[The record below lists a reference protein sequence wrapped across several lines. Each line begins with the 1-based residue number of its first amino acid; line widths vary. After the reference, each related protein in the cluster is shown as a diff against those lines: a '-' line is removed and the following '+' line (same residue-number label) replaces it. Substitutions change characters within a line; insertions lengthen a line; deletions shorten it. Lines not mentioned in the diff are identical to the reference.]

1 MVDVY
6 DCALGLL
13 RIGPFNYE
21 PHAGVELLLQQTD
34 DVILQCLSTTPEV
47 EGPSWVKM
55 VGANTKIL
63 SVMGTSFFFFSL
75 GPLSLKTRIRN
86 VIAL

>member
-1 MVDVY
+1 MVDIY

-47 EGPSWVKM
+47 EGPTWVKM
-55 VGANTKIL
+55 VSIHINEITHTL
-63 SVMGTSFFFFSL
+63 F
-75 GPLSLKTRIRN
+75 
-86 VIAL
+86 

>member
-1 MVDVY
+1 MGKGKKMYTTDTEVNPVLFTFFQMVDIY

-55 VGANTKIL
+55 V
-63 SVMGTSFFFFSL
+63 
-75 GPLSLKTRIRN
+75 R
-86 VIAL
+86 

>member
-1 MVDVY
+1 MVDIY

-55 VGANTKIL
+55 VGIL
-63 SVMGTSFFFFSL
+63 SLIFMLTYKSMTASL
-75 GPLSLKTRIRN
+75 DCP
-86 VIAL
+86 

>member
-1 MVDVY
+1 MVDIY

-47 EGPSWVKM
+47 EGPTWVKM
-55 VGANTKIL
+55 VSIHINEITHTLFYYCARV
-63 SVMGTSFFFFSL
+63 SAM
-75 GPLSLKTRIRN
+75 
-86 VIAL
+86 IAHLQTN

>member
-55 VGANTKIL
+55 VSGNTVVAYNGNQAMEAL
-63 SVMGTSFFFFSL
+63 RSYFNFFVSNCIF
-75 GPLSLKTRIRN
+75 R
-86 VIAL
+86 

>member
-1 MVDVY
+1 MVDIY

-47 EGPSWVKM
+47 EGPTWVKM
-55 VGANTKIL
+55 VSINISEMMYTHLLLL
-63 SVMGTSFFFFSL
+63 SNYKYIICATTD
-75 GPLSLKTRIRN
+75 K
-86 VIAL
+86 